1 MARFVFMK
9 DDNAVLDYQ
18 FDWTSWLNVGETIA
32 TSQMFVDS
40 GITLDSQ
47 SNTTSVVTIWL
58 SGGTAGQA
66 YRVRNRVTT
75 SAARTEERTITVKVA
90 ER

>member
-1 MARFVFMK
+1 MAQFVFMK

-18 FDWTSWLNVGETIA
+18 FDWSGWLGVGETIT

-40 GITLDSQ
+40 GLTLDSQ
-47 SNTTSVVTIWL
+47 SNTTDVVTIWL
-58 SGGTAGQA
+58 SGGTAGKS
-66 YRVRNRVTT
+66 YKVRNRVTT
-75 SAARTEERTITVKVA
+75 SAARTEERTITVRVA